1 MTSRP
6 SFTPVPIFLSP
17 QPRHI
22 LDASA
27 DVGSRGEADEIY
39 NGLLLLAHSTAT
51 LAIVREFQ
59 QFDAHQLACK

>member
-1 MTSRP
+1 
-6 SFTPVPIFLSP
+6 LSP

-27 DVGSRGEADEIY
+27 DVGSRGEVDEIY